1 MDPGHLLTLLPIT
14 FRLGL
19 FDVNM
24 PLLYGEG
31 KKAFIRLQL
40 ELIKKSDDE
49 SIFAWEQHPSFQ
61 PSDGLLASSPAAFRS
76 IGIMHDP
83 LLFHYPH
90 SMTNKG
96 LQMTLEIPD
105 NLDGIGSPT
114 STGIKKI
121 SRAWSNEFRYQK
133 EHTIDFLLPLN
144 CTTYAK
150 SRNGVDEAHAVAIRF
165 QATVLKQNIAF
176 LGYRIGALQLIPG
189 SSGDKW
195 LPEPADF
202 GKAGPAIVI
211 GKDHVT
217 NPWTVYFPQKG
228 L

>member
-1 MDPGHLLTLLPIT
+1 
-14 FRLGL
+14 
-19 FDVNM
+19 M

-49 SIFAWEQHPSFQ
+49 SVFAWEQHPSFQ

-76 IGIMHDP
+76 RGIMHDP
-83 LLFHYPH
+83 LGFHYPH

-96 LQMTLEIPD
+96 LQMTLDIPD
-105 NLDGIGSPT
+105 NWQRRGPLVADGIKPV
-114 STGIKKI
+114 
-121 SRAWSNEFRYQK
+121 SRVWSDDFKFQK

-150 SRNGVDEAHAVAIRF
+150 SQKGVHEAHAVAIRF
-165 QATVLKQNIAF
+165 QATILKQNIAF
-176 LGYRIGALQLIPG
+176 LGYRLGPLRLIPG
-189 SSGDKW
+189 SPVGKW
-195 LPEPADF
+195 MPNPGELD
-202 GKAGPAIVI
+202 GAIVI
-211 GKDHVT
+211 GT
-217 NPWTVYFPQKG
+217 NRSTKPWTVYFPQKG